1 MKEFEKRNIEKIS
14 HKTFE
19 TRNYPWSLF
28 SVMSFDSAR
37 ERDAFEQSINEDV
50 GVFVE
55 SPEMNEDINYKNN
68 ENDNEESP
76 REEPHIDVVDEA
88 DQVCF

>member
-1 MKEFEKRNIEKIS
+1 
-14 HKTFE
+14 
-19 TRNYPWSLF
+19 
-28 SVMSFDSAR
+28 MSFDSAR

-50 GVFVE
+50 GVFLE

-76 REEPHIDVVDEA
+76 REELHIDVVDEGIKCVFKLKA
-88 DQVCF
+88 LFID

>member
-1 MKEFEKRNIEKIS
+1 
-14 HKTFE
+14 
-19 TRNYPWSLF
+19 
-28 SVMSFDSAR
+28 MSFDSAR

-50 GVFVE
+50 GVFME

-76 REEPHIDVVDEA
+76 REEPHIDVVDEGIKCVFKLNA
-88 DQVCF
+88 LFID

>member
-1 MKEFEKRNIEKIS
+1 
-14 HKTFE
+14 
-19 TRNYPWSLF
+19 
-28 SVMSFDSAR
+28 MSFDSAR

-68 ENDNEESP
+68 ENDEESP

-88 DQVCF
+88 DQVCFQIERVIHRLMSSLASEICQDEAFPI